1 MLSSM
6 LRALSMPAANERG
19 PLFMDQVL
27 AAVHQGNPRKAPI
40 TLLILR
46 HAGEVTLALEFPDD
60 LRGSIEG
67 QFYAHYPEAKISGL
81 APEATL
87 PAAGMTTW
95 TAEMTLAPDLYP
107 MRRFSQF
114 EDPLT
119 RRAADPVTA
128 LFTSLANDTP
138 PSLQASVSVTVIP
151 AGHRRIHRVQKCI
164 RMLARPAF
172 AHHHRLAS
180 IYRSLALS
188 ERRSLRFAAWVL
200 SRFVPHGDK
209 LTANLHA
216 SETRLH
222 EREDDLV
229 AANEKAGKLLFA
241 TRITLH
247 VSGPPEAALQ
257 AKARLREIAG
267 TFGQFNAPR
276 RNAFHMGHIVTKPGR
291 GEAKTFLM
299 ATDEVA
305 TLWHPATTTVKAPT
319 MTVVESREA
328 EPPVRLPTA
337 NDHPGLALLG
347 QALFRNRRQACGL
360 LPDDRRRHVLIEGKT
375 GMGKSTLL
383 HRLIATDIAA
393 GRGAGL
399 IDPHGDLCE
408 AILASVPSGRSN
420 DVVLFD
426 IADTTHPL
434 AFNILHCPDPSQRTL
449 TVSGIVGAFKKI
461 WGDFFGPRME
471 HILRNTLLT
480 LIEVPGSTLLSV
492 SRMLG
497 DARFRDHILTKVSD
511 PVVRSFWLREFAS
524 MPPKLQAE
532 AVSPIYNKVGQLVS
546 NPLLRNI
553 LGQSRSTLDL
563 RKVMD
568 EGKVLLVNLSKG
580 RIGEDA
586 SALLGAFLVTA
597 IQQAAMSRADSARQ
611 DRPDFYLFIDE
622 FQNFATE
629 AFATI
634 LSEARKYRLNLIVAN
649 QYLDQIDD
657 ATRAAVFGNIGSM
670 IFFAVGVQDAEV
682 LAEQLGGDLIPKDL
696 MNSPASRR
704 MPASSSTATRVGR
717 SRCEPC
723 RLLPRRAERASPL
736 TIRRYCRQRYGR
748 PVAVVE
754 SEIAAA
760 SSNQTFR
767 SSKMKA
773 RTGSATLPAFQPI
786 PFDSTA
792 KVRMTSGFEP
802 SVPAG
807 LRKCWLP
814 HVSRTNA

>member
-1 MLSSM
+1 MLFPM
-6 LRALSMPAANERG
+6 LRALSVPAGNERG

-27 AAVHQGNPRKAPI
+27 AAMHQGNPGHLSV

-46 HAGEVTLALEFPDD
+46 HAGEVTLALEFPDE

-67 QFYAHYPEAKISGL
+67 QLYAHYPEAKITGL
-81 APEATL
+81 TPDAIRPQ
-87 PAAGMTTW
+87 AGTTTW
-95 TAEMTLAPDLYP
+95 TAELELSPDLYP
-107 MRRFSQF
+107 IRRFSQF

-119 RRAADPVTA
+119 RLAADPVTA
-128 LFTSLANDTP
+128 LFTALATDTEIYLHGSIRIVIAP
-138 PSLQASVSVTVIP
+138 AS
-151 AGHRRIHRVQKCI
+151 HRRIHRVQKCI
-164 RMLARPAF
+164 RILARPAF
-172 AHHHRLAS
+172 ARHHRLANV
-180 IYRSLALS
+180 YRSLALS
-188 ERRSLRFAAWVL
+188 QRRSFRFAGWLL
-200 SRFVPHGDK
+200 SRFVPHGEK
-209 LTANLHA
+209 PTANLHA

-241 TRITLH
+241 VCIRLQVT
-247 VSGPPEAALQ
+247 GPADAGAEAL
-257 AKARLREIAG
+257 AKLREIAG

-276 RNAFHMGHIVTKPGR
+276 RNAFRIRRIGLKRPR
-291 GEAKTFLM
+291 SEAKTFLL

-305 TLWHPATTTVKAPT
+305 TLWHPATATVKAPA

-337 NDHPGLALLG
+337 KDHPDLAILG
-347 QALFRNRRQACGL
+347 QAVFRNQRQVCGL

-408 AILASVPSGRSN
+408 AILASVPSARSN

-426 IADTTHPL
+426 IADTSYPL
-434 AFNILHCPDPSQRTL
+434 AFNILHCPRPEQRSL
-449 TVSGIVGAFKKI
+449 AVSGIIGAFKKI

-497 DARFRDHILTKVSD
+497 DAKFRERILTKVSD

-532 AVSPIYNKVGQLVS
+532 AISPIYNKVGQLIS

-597 IQQAAMSRADSARQ
+597 IQQAAMSRADSREQ
-611 DRPDFYLFIDE
+611 DRPDFFLFIDE

-649 QYLDQIDD
+649 QYLDQIDE

-670 IFFAVGVQDAEV
+670 ISFAVGVQDAEV
-682 LAEQLGGDLIPKDL
+682 LSEQLGGDLTPKDL
-696 MNSPASRR
+696 MQLPRYQAY
-704 MPASSSTATRVGR
+704 A
-717 SRCEPC
+717 
-723 RLLPRRAERASPL
+723 RLLINGHPSRPFTLRTLPPL
-736 TIRRYCRQRYGR
+736 APSRGNEHRPMSIRRYCRQRYGR
-748 PVAVVE
+748 PVAQVE
-754 SEIAAA
+754 QEIAAA
-760 SSNQTFR
+760 FT
-767 SSKMKA
+767 
-773 RTGSATLPAFQPI
+773 
-786 PFDSTA
+786 
-792 KVRMTSGFEP
+792 
-802 SVPAG
+802 
-807 LRKCWLP
+807 C
-814 HVSRTNA
+814 

>member
-1 MLSSM
+1 MLSPM
-6 LRALSMPAANERG
+6 LRALSVPAGNDRG

-27 AAVHQGNPRKAPI
+27 AAVHQGNPRKLPV
-40 TLLILR
+40 TLLVLR
-46 HAGEVTLALEFPDD
+46 HAGEVTLALDFPEE

-67 QFYAHYPEAKISGL
+67 QLYAHYPETKISGL
-81 APEATL
+81 APIL
-87 PAAGMTTW
+87 PFAGMTTW
-95 TAEMTLAPDLYP
+95 TAEVALSPDLYP

-119 RRAADPVTA
+119 RLAADPVTA
-128 LFTSLANDTP
+128 LFTALASDTP
-138 PSLQASVSVTVIP
+138 QSLNASISVTIVP
-151 AGHRRIHRVQKCI
+151 ADHRRIHRVQKCI
-164 RMLARPAF
+164 RILARPAF
-172 AHHHRLAS
+172 AHHHRLA
-180 IYRSLALS
+180 ILYRSLALS
-188 ERRSLRFAAWVL
+188 HRRLARWTGWLL
-200 SRFVPHGDK
+200 SRFIPHGDK
-209 LTANLHA
+209 PTANLHA

-241 TRITLH
+241 CTIRLQVI
-247 VSGPPEAALQ
+247 GPPNAEAHAI
-257 AKARLREIAG
+257 AKLREIAG

-276 RNAFHMGHIVTKPGR
+276 RNAFRMGRIRTKPGR
-291 GEAKTFLM
+291 GEARTFLM

-328 EPPVRLPTA
+328 EPPVRLPTVKD
-337 NDHPGLALLG
+337 NPGLALLG
-347 QALFRNRRQACGL
+347 QAIFRNKRQACGL

-434 AFNILHCPDPSQRTL
+434 AFNILHCSDPGQRAL
-449 TVSGIVGAFKKI
+449 VVSGIIGAFKKI

-497 DARFRDHILTKVSD
+497 DARYREHILTKVSD

-597 IQQAAMSRADSARQ
+597 IQQAAMSRADTREQ

-670 IFFAVGVQDAEV
+670 ISFAVGVQDAEV

-696 MNSPASRR
+696 MQLPRFQAY
-704 MPASSSTATRVGR
+704 A
-717 SRCEPC
+717 
-723 RLLPRRAERASPL
+723 RLLINGHPSRPFTLRTLPPL
-736 TIRRYCRQRYGR
+736 APSQGNEHRPTTIRRYCRQRYGR
-748 PVAVVE
+748 PVAQVE
-754 SEIAAA
+754 QEIAAA
-760 SSNQTFR
+760 FAS
-767 SSKMKA
+767 
-773 RTGSATLPAFQPI
+773 
-786 PFDSTA
+786 
-792 KVRMTSGFEP
+792 
-802 SVPAG
+802 
-807 LRKCWLP
+807 
-814 HVSRTNA
+814 

>member
-1 MLSSM
+1 M
-6 LRALSMPAANERG
+6 LRALSVPADNERG

-27 AAVHQGNPRKAPI
+27 AAVHQGNSRKLPI

-46 HAGEVTLALEFPDD
+46 HAGEVTLALDFPEE

-67 QFYAHYPEAKISGL
+67 QLYAHYPEAKISGL
-81 APEATL
+81 APEAIL
-87 PAAGMTTW
+87 PTAGMTTW
-95 TAEMTLAPDLYP
+95 TAELALSPDLYP

-119 RRAADPVTA
+119 RLAADPVTA
-128 LFTSLANDTP
+128 LLTALATDTP
-138 PSLQASVSVTVIP
+138 LSLNASISVTIVP

-164 RMLARPAF
+164 RVLARPAF
-172 AHHHRLAS
+172 AHHHRLATV
-180 IYRSLALS
+180 YRFLALS
-188 ERRSLRFAAWVL
+188 HRHFLRFAGWIL
-200 SRFVPHGDK
+200 SRFIPHGEK

-241 TRITLH
+241 VRILLQ
-247 VSGPPEAALQ
+247 VIAPPDAGAQ
-257 AKARLREIAG
+257 AFAKLREIAG

-276 RNAFHMGHIVTKPGR
+276 RNAVRIRRIDLQRPR
-291 GEAKTFLM
+291 NDERTFLL
-299 ATDEVA
+299 ATDEIA

-337 NDHPGLALLG
+337 KDHPDLAVLG
-347 QALFRNRRQACGL
+347 QAIFRNKSQVCGL

-408 AILASVPSGRSN
+408 AILASVPSARSN

-426 IADTTHPL
+426 IADTSHPL
-434 AFNILHCPDPSQRTL
+434 AFNILDCPRPEQRAL
-449 TVSGIVGAFKKI
+449 AVSGIIGAFKKI
-461 WGDFFGPRME
+461 WGDFFGSRME

-497 DARFRDHILTKVSD
+497 DARFREHILTKVSD

-532 AVSPIYNKVGQLVS
+532 AISPIYNKVGQLIS

-563 RKVMD
+563 RSVMD

-597 IQQAAMSRADSARQ
+597 IQQAAMSRADTREQ
-611 DRPDFYLFIDE
+611 DRPDFFLFIDE

-649 QYLDQIDD
+649 QYLHQIDE

-670 IFFAVGVQDAEV
+670 ISFAVGVQDAEV
-682 LAEQLGGDLIPKDL
+682 LSEQLGGDLIPKDL
-696 MNSPASRR
+696 MQLPRFQAY
-704 MPASSSTATRVGR
+704 A
-717 SRCEPC
+717 
-723 RLLPRRAERASPL
+723 RLLINGHPSRPFTLRTLPPL
-736 TIRRYCRQRYGR
+736 APAPGNEHRPTAIRRYCRQRYGR
-748 PVAVVE
+748 PVASVE
-754 SEIAAA
+754 REIAQA
-760 SSNQTFR
+760 FV
-767 SSKMKA
+767 
-773 RTGSATLPAFQPI
+773 TG
-786 PFDSTA
+786 
-792 KVRMTSGFEP
+792 
-802 SVPAG
+802 
-807 LRKCWLP
+807 
-814 HVSRTNA
+814 